1 MKFTARNTGSQWE
14 DSAQLDW
21 SALAASEIRLSFNS
35 TLTVSKEVL
44 IASSDRI
51 WQEVTS

>member
-21 SALAASEIRLSFNS
+21 SALAAFYKKGEGGRDTSLIQQYTNS
-35 TLTVSKEVL
+35 IKGGFDCQL
-44 IASSDRI
+44 R
-51 WQEVTS
+51 